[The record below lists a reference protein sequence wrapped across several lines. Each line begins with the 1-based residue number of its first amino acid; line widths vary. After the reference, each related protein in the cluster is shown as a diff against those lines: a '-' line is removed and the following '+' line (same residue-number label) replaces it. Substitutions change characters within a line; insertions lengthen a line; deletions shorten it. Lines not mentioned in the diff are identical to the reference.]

1 VSDLRLSTIINLLKT
16 IVSMPGGAQI
26 SPISQANA
34 LAYEKAWH
42 ILLFVLKIKPILAD
56 PAVLF
61 ASTLV

>member
-1 VSDLRLSTIINLLKT
+1 
-16 IVSMPGGAQI
+16 MPGGAQI